1 MAYTHSNTRIAK
13 FSRDPIDPDSTDW
26 VYFSYQNWLR
36 TGETITS
43 HDASISGGTIETDS
57 VSVGTV
63 TDNVGT
69 AYTNTYG
76 VEITPSAGSTEVVVT
91 HRVTS
96 TMSGSPNLG
105 RTNID
110 HTIKIPVRTL

>member
-1 MAYTHSNTRIAK
+1 MAYAHSNKGIVT

-26 VYFSYQNWLR
+26 VYFSYQEWLR
-36 TGETITS
+36 TGETITT

-57 VSVGTV
+57 TSLGTV
-63 TDNVGT
+63 TDSLGVS
-69 AYTNTYG
+69 YTNTYG
-76 VEITPSAGSTEVVVT
+76 VEITPLSGSSAVIIT

-96 TMSGSPNLG
+96 TISGSPDLG